1 MTRSEKRGPDFIIIG
16 AQKGGTTSLYRYL
29 VEHPRIAPASEKQV
43 DFFAHEN
50 YRRGTDWYLSRF
62 PEREPGVLSGEAS
75 PYCMVHPHAPK
86 RVFAFDPG
94 VKLIAVLRNPVDRTY
109 SHFQHQVRNW
119 REPLP
124 FEEALAREEERT
136 GGELRRMLE
145 DETYES
151 KAHRRHSYL
160 ARSRY
165 AEQLERWYALF
176 PRERVLV
183 LNSETMFEE
192 PEAVLDRVTAFLGLP
207 PLRLETYNRYMPGS
221 YWKEMSPET
230 RRMLVE
236 YFRPHN
242 RRLYGLLG
250 VEYPW
255 DV

>member
-1 MTRSEKRGPDFIIIG
+1 MTSDTRRGPDFIIIG

-29 VEHPRIAPASEKQV
+29 AEHPRVAPAAEKQV
-43 DFFAHEN
+43 DFFAHES
-50 YRRGTDWYLSRF
+50 YKRGPGWYLSRF
-62 PEREPGVLSGEAS
+62 PERGPGVLSGEAS

-109 SHFQHQVRNW
+109 SHYQHQVRNW
-119 REPLP
+119 REPLS
-124 FEEALAREEERT
+124 FEEALEAEEGRT
-136 GGELRRMLE
+136 GGELRRMLR
-145 DETYES
+145 DASYES

-165 AEQLERWYALF
+165 AEQLEKWFALF
-176 PRERVLV
+176 PREQVLV
-183 LNSETMFEE
+183 LNSEAMFEDPE
-192 PEAVLDRVTAFLGLP
+192 PALDRVTSFLGLP
-207 PLRLETYNRYMPGS
+207 PLRLENYNRYMPGS
-221 YWKEMSPET
+221 YWKGMSPET
-230 RRMLVE
+230 RRRLVE

-242 RRLYGLLG
+242 RRLYELLG